1 MITPEQFQEIGETL
15 LPLLDELTEWIMQDM
30 IERFMIRFGRGEEKL
45 LTGTDEWQAWVLEQ
59 AGGNLDE
66 IQKALAKSTGK
77 SQQEIAKIFKDSGI
91 QAAKA
96 DAEAAAVTFSG
107 LSSGMMA
114 IITDAYERTVG
125 EISNIT
131 RTMAGA
137 TNQKFIDICDA
148 AYWKVR
154 TGAQSYSAALM
165 DGIKAFGEV
174 QPIVRYPSGHKDTL
188 EVAMLRCIRTGVA
201 QSSGAMTIQ
210 QCKDMGWNHVLV
222 SQHLGARV
230 SDTDPIADHAGWQGK
245 VYCIEGKDTNYDNL
259 LDATGYPENPLGLC
273 GYNCRHSFTP
283 FLPGVSRNNNKPI
296 DTEAN
301 RRAYETSQRQRA
313 MERRIRAQKRKCTAL
328 HTAVKNCEDPAAK
341 AKLQEHLKGKTLLPR
356 VFRSQNHIDEIKGV
370 YVPFWLFDSDADA
383 QLRFTAT
390 RTRCWSDSKY
400 DYTETNYYS
409 VRRDGTLGFDA
420 VPVDGSSKIEDDLME
435 SIEPFAMQDA
445 IPFQTAYLAGYVAD
459 KYDVSAEDSIE
470 RANKRIRRSTEET
483 FQQTVTGYDSVKVDN
498 SSIQLHGGK
507 AKYGL
512 FPVWLLSTSWRG
524 ENYLFAMNG
533 QSGKFVG
540 DLPVDKG
547 AARKW
552 MLGLTAALS
561 AASYGVMWLLWL
573 ARIL

>member
-15 LPLLDELTEWIMQDM
+15 LPLLDDLTEWIARDM

-77 SQQEIAKIFKDSGI
+77 SQQEIAKIFKGSGI

-107 LSSGMMA
+107 LSPGMMA

-131 RTMAGA
+131 RTTAGA
-137 TNQKFIDICDA
+137 TNQAFIGICDA

-154 TGAQSYSAALM
+154 TGAQSYTAAML
-165 DGIKAFGEV
+165 DGIKELGQV

-188 EVAMLRCIRTGVA
+188 EVAVLRCIRTGVA
-201 QSSGAMTIQ
+201 QSSGNMTIQ

-230 SDTDPIADHAGWQGK
+230 SDTDSIADHAGWQGK
-245 VYCIEGKDTNYDNL
+245 VYCIDGKDAQFDNL

-283 FLPGVSRNNNKPI
+283 FLPGVSQNHNKPI

-301 RRAYETSQRQRA
+301 RHAYELSQTQRA

-341 AKLQEHLKGKTLLPR
+341 AKLQEKYVQSAKRLQDQNAAYTKFCADNDLKPYHERL
-356 VFRSQNHIDEIKGV
+356 
-370 YVPFWLFDSDADA
+370 
-383 QLRFTAT
+383 
-390 RTRCWSDSKY
+390 
-400 DYTETNYYS
+400 
-409 VRRDGTLGFDA
+409 A
-420 VPVDGSSKIEDDLME
+420 V
-435 SIEPFAMQDA
+435 
-445 IPFQTAYLAGYVAD
+445 AGWD
-459 KYDVSAEDSIE
+459 
-470 RANKRIRRSTEET
+470 R
-483 FQQTVTGYDSVKVDN
+483 
-498 SSIQLHGGK
+498 
-507 AKYGL
+507 
-512 FPVWLLSTSWRG
+512 
-524 ENYLFAMNG
+524 
-533 QSGKFVG
+533 
-540 DLPVDKG
+540 
-547 AARKW
+547 
-552 MLGLTAALS
+552 S
-561 AASYGVMWLLWL
+561 AASTASAAARQSWTSAEAVDARQVQTQQAPPVQAPPVIAKLDVQRYSCVAEHIRSSDVILTEKQKEHIIERRGKEFYDKYSPYFKEIIENPDYIFKDKKFENTAIASKTISLDSKNISVVVRIAVEGDEPWRKSSVITVMCENEK
-573 ARIL
+573 RYRQRVRNNIILYKRE